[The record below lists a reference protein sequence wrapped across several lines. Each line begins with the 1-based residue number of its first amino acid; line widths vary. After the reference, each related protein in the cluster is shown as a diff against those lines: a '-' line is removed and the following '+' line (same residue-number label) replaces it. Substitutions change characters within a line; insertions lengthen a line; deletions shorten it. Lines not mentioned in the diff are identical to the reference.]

1 MRETRRVVGG
11 YTPTLREVFHE
22 RFADTV
28 AKPYA
33 TREMRIPYRSLVPQG
48 IDNLLIAG
56 RCMSA
61 EQKAMVQLRLIPVC
75 LATGQAAGTAAA
87 LAVREGVTPGELDVS
102 LLQRDLESQGV
113 DLGLPQASP
122 AAS

>member
-1 MRETRRVVGG
+1 
-11 YTPTLREVFHE
+11 
-22 RFADTV
+22 
-28 AKPYA
+28 
-33 TREMRIPYRSLVPQG
+33 
-48 IDNLLIAG
+48 
-56 RCMSA
+56 MSA

-87 LAVREGVTPGELDVS
+87 LAVREGVTPAELDVS